1 MSTRP
6 RGLSSILANAPAVNV
21 RKVAPALDVV
31 DPAITGMTFDS
42 RSVNPGDLFFAVRG
56 EHLDGHDFV
65 HAAATSGATAVVVD
79 HEVATE
85 PGVTQ
90 VVVDDT
96 VAAMGW
102 LAASFFGGPSNALT
116 MIGITGTNGKTTT
129 AHIIEC
135 ALGALGVRTGVIGT
149 LSGSKTTPEATE
161 LQRRLA
167 EFRDDGF
174 QAVAME
180 VSSHALALGR
190 VIGTRY
196 SVGIFTNLGRDH
208 LDLHGTE
215 EQYFAAKARLFAP
228 SLTARAVIN
237 IDDVHG
243 RLLADAAEIPVTTFE
258 FADAV
263 GVEIGPF
270 EHSYTWRGE
279 RVRVGLGG
287 RFNVMNTLAAA
298 TALEVLGHA
307 PADIAAALGS
317 TTPVRGRFE
326 PVVAGQDFAVVVDY
340 AHTPDA
346 LAEVLVAA
354 RDITSRRGAGRRVIV
369 VFGCGG
375 DRDRDKRPQMG
386 LAAALSADQIVVT
399 SDNPRS
405 EDPATIINDIIEGV
419 PADYRGLIAVEPDRR
434 EAIAAALRAAGSGD
448 VVVIA
453 GKGHETTQTF
463 GSSVVDFDDRAI
475 ALELLSTEHGHA
487 Q

>member
-1 MSTRP
+1 MSDRP
-6 RGLSSILANAPAVNV
+6 RELSSILANAPAVKV
-21 RKVAPALDVV
+21 RRVAPALDVS
-31 DPAITGMTFDS
+31 DPLVAGVTFDS
-42 RSVNPGDLFFAVRG
+42 RSVRPGDLFFAVRG
-56 EHLDGHDFV
+56 EHLDGHEFT
-65 HAAATSGATAVVVD
+65 HAAATAGASVLVVD
-79 HEVATE
+79 HEVAVE

-102 LAASFFGGPSNALT
+102 LASSFFAAPSTALT
-116 MIGITGTNGKTTT
+116 MVGITGTNGKTTT
-129 AHIIEC
+129 AHIIAC

-167 EFRDDGF
+167 DFRDDGY

-190 VIGTRY
+190 VVGTRF

-228 SLTARAVIN
+228 SLTDRAVIN
-237 IDDVHG
+237 VDDVHG
-243 RLLADAAEIPVTTFE
+243 RLLVDAAEIPVTPFE

-263 GVEIGPF
+263 DVEIGPF
-270 EHSYTWRGE
+270 EHSYTWRGA

-287 RFNVMNTLAAA
+287 RFNVMNSLAAA
-298 TALEVLGHA
+298 TALEVLGHS
-307 PADIAAALGS
+307 PADIAVALAS

-326 PVVAGQDFAVVVDY
+326 PVSAGQDFAVVVDY

-354 RDITSRRGAGRRVIV
+354 RDIANADAGHRVIV

-405 EDPATIINDIIEGV
+405 EEPLAIINDIIEGV

-434 EAIAAALRAAGSGD
+434 EAIAAALRAAGPGD

-463 GSSVVDFDDRAI
+463 GSTVVDFDDRAV
-475 ALELLSTEHGHA
+475 ALELLTTEPGTTA
-487 Q
+487 